1 MRPASSDAHRMHLQ
15 SLDHAS
21 TYCVS
26 CGASYCSLLCFS
38 LFESLCF
45 LLFVLLLL
53 LCFLLW
59 FLVFFFFCSKTTK
72 VCVVLLQ
79 NYKSVGWE
87 MV

>member
-1 MRPASSDAHRMHLQ
+1 MRPASSDAHRMHSQ
-15 SLDHAS
+15 TLDHAS

-26 CGASYCSLLCFS
+26 CGASYCSLFCFS

-59 FLVFFFFCSKTTK
+59 FLVF
-72 VCVVLLQ
+72 VLFVPKLQ
-79 NYKSVGWE
+79 KFV
-87 MV
+87 